1 MGNYIQSPGTDHN
14 EKESEKRNAYM
25 CVAEPLCCRA
35 EIISTLK
42 IYYTSIFLKETG
54 LAPKCACMGTHQ
66 HAWVYTG
73 MYGIQYMCM
82 FMTWMCLYVW
92 QRVHSH
98 AYVGVSRIHL
108 KIEGEELRKDQRASS
123 STSATGQLPISF
135 LWFPRSTQWL
145 PLTQPWKYI
154 SFKYSMCHP
163 VMDVQ
168 GLLRHRQYDVSLR
181 HVSQKIGYP
190 QNEFEGW
197 KKSVFF
203 KPGCRTASSMQDSN
217 SALLPF
223 PKRRRWWGS
232 LTGNLALS
240 Q

>member
-1 MGNYIQSPGTDHN
+1 MHGYTSACMSAHRYVWNSVHVHVYDTN
-14 EKESEKRNAYM
+14 VCVCV
-25 CVAEPLCCRA
+25 CVAEGP
-35 EIISTLK
+35 
-42 IYYTSIFLKETG
+42 
-54 LAPKCACMGTHQ
+54 Q
-66 HAWVYTG
+66 
-73 MYGIQYMCM
+73 
-82 FMTWMCLYVW
+82 
-92 QRVHSH
+92 
-98 AYVGVSRIHL
+98 SRICGCISYHL
-108 KIEGEELRKDQRASS
+108 KIEGAELRKDQRASS

-203 KPGCRTASSMQDSN
+203 KPGCRIASSMQDSS